1 MGMISSILNN
11 LKNKVIIDNYNNKKV
26 LVTLVNGK
34 LTSLMNDIKLPSD
47 FINQN
52 IIDMTSNI
60 NDNSSIIL
68 VKYDDNTYYAFDYK
82 TGKKL
87 EIISLNQD
95 ENKNKTNISIT
106 DFMKNYLSN
115 TSKNKNIVSLEKN
128 YETTNN
134 FITNLDMDEIINYTG
149 YDISDNNTVNSSNS
163 NNILDNY
170 TVSYNPLKKEY
181 EIYNISYITNN
192 SVSEENASTSIN
204 DVINKTS
211 TLQNSFIKKYKGKD
225 TDSISGKY
233 IFIIIIIIIS
243 IALSLLGITLKS
255 IYYKKKNFS

>member
-1 MGMISSILNN
+1 
-11 LKNKVIIDNYNNKKV
+11 
-26 LVTLVNGK
+26 
-34 LTSLMNDIKLPSD
+34 
-47 FINQN
+47 
-52 IIDMTSNI
+52 
-60 NDNSSIIL
+60 
-68 VKYDDNTYYAFDYK
+68 
-82 TGKKL
+82 
-87 EIISLNQD
+87 
-95 ENKNKTNISIT
+95 
-106 DFMKNYLSN
+106 MKNYLSN

-149 YDISDNNTVNSSNS
+149 YDISDNNSVNSSNS

>member
-1 MGMISSILNN
+1 
-11 LKNKVIIDNYNNKKV
+11 
-26 LVTLVNGK
+26 
-34 LTSLMNDIKLPSD
+34 
-47 FINQN
+47 
-52 IIDMTSNI
+52 MTSNI

-87 EIISLNQD
+87 EIVSLNQD

-149 YDISDNNTVNSSNS
+149 YDISDNNSVNSSNS

>member
-1 MGMISSILNN
+1 MKNSFQQYTYQYFFVFKIFSNNTAFTYGTYSTIDNKKMTNQIFIKGINMGMISSNLNN

-60 NDNSSIIL
+60 ND
-68 VKYDDNTYYAFDYK
+68 DNTYYVFDYK

-87 EIISLNQD
+87 EIVSLNQD

-128 YETTNN
+128 
-134 FITNLDMDEIINYTG
+134 
-149 YDISDNNTVNSSNS
+149 
-163 NNILDNY
+163 
-170 TVSYNPLKKEY
+170 
-181 EIYNISYITNN
+181 
-192 SVSEENASTSIN
+192 
-204 DVINKTS
+204 
-211 TLQNSFIKKYKGKD
+211 
-225 TDSISGKY
+225 
-233 IFIIIIIIIS
+233 
-243 IALSLLGITLKS
+243 
-255 IYYKKKNFS
+255 